1 MDSASQDVKVLTSQH
16 IYNMDLLNGG
26 HVGNQPAFPGQ
37 AYGAGS
43 KITLEQVDP
52 STFDDDSDD
61 DDYSSGKGS
70 KGTKKTR
77 GRVKIKMEFI
87 ENKLR
92 RYTTFSKRKTGIMKK
107 VRLPFISPARII
119 KVVVGP
125 YLVLHTIHRRGD
137 RGVTPTKNM
146 LYLEKF

>member
-1 MDSASQDVKVLTSQH
+1 MDSGSQDLKVLTAPQ
-16 IYNMDLLNGG
+16 IYNMDLLNGS
-26 HVGNQPAFPGQ
+26 QPAFPGQ
-37 AYGAGS
+37 TYNGTGS

-61 DDYSSGKGS
+61 DEYAGGKPS
-70 KGTKKTR
+70 KHGKKTR

-107 VRLPFISPARII
+107 VGMS
-119 KVVVGP
+119 
-125 YLVLHTIHRRGD
+125 TIHFP
-137 RGVTPTKNM
+137 TPVV
-146 LYLEKF
+146 L

>member
-1 MDSASQDVKVLTSQH
+1 MRPPLLGRRHKHGVYVTNFTEKESCLLMDSGSPDLKVLTAPQ

-26 HVGNQPAFPGQ
+26 HVGGQPAFPGQ
-37 AYGAGS
+37 SFNGGGS

-52 STFDDDSDD
+52 STFDDESDD
-61 DDYSSGKGS
+61 DEFTTGKGA
-70 KGTKKTR
+70 KHGKKTR

-107 VRLPFISPARII
+107 VRRPFICG
-119 KVVVGP
+119 VVG
-125 YLVLHTIHRRGD
+125 
-137 RGVTPTKNM
+137 
-146 LYLEKF
+146 